1 MKQISK
7 YLILPVLM
15 GMICFITSED
25 LVMTMVVFIA
35 FLSYALFVMKRHL
48 NRCTHHERRLEE
60 CQQFMNGFI
69 IAQSV
74 KNSPSG
80 ALESIQGQLSATLKR
95 EITLADTIDTYA
107 VLEYLKGYF
116 PYKLYELFLSIIAL
130 HTEQGGSIIEMSHL
144 LLETS
149 RRIQTDQREKRMI
162 RMRKLT
168 NFIVL
173 WGMTILVLLFAR
185 FGVTSLFDSML
196 GDLLFKLGLTSYF
209 MFILIA
215 MHAWLM
221 RAFEI
226 NDV

>member
-1 MKQISK
+1 
-7 YLILPVLM
+7 
-15 GMICFITSED
+15 
-25 LVMTMVVFIA
+25 
-35 FLSYALFVMKRHL
+35 
-48 NRCTHHERRLEE
+48 
-60 CQQFMNGFI
+60 MNGFI

-80 ALESIQGQLSATLKR
+80 ALESIQGQLSTTLKR

-116 PYKLYELFLSIIAL
+116 PYKLYELFLSIISL

-162 RMRKLT
+162 RIRKLT

-196 GDLLFKLGLTSYF
+196 KDPLFKLGLASYF
-209 MFILIA
+209 LFILFA
-215 MHAWLM
+215 MHTWLM
-221 RAFEI
+221 RAYEVI
-226 NDV
+226 DV